1 MTSRLCSIR
10 FYFQLLLSA
19 FIRLLKIKS
28 CFFLYFVYR
37 KVQTD
42 CRYLNKT
49 QTSFLLYTILP
60 HYYSLSLN
68 VASQILYFSL
78 VYLHKKKPT
87 AGTSSGVI
95 TVQYLRQSHATVTR
109 NFLKVGTWTA
119 CGIQIHN
126 FRTKRKK
133 KSVWHGLR
141 HLVHSRTETEHK

>member
-1 MTSRLCSIR
+1 MTTASCESFSNQSLVFYPDSLKLDLSKSSNLFTCSHDIQVV
-10 FYFQLLLSA
+10 FHQVLLSA
-19 FIRLLKIKS
+19 STFSFHQITENKKL
-28 CFFLYFVYR
+28 FFSLFCL
-37 KVQTD
+37 VQTD

-109 NFLKVGTWTA
+109 NFLKVGT
-119 CGIQIHN
+119 
-126 FRTKRKK
+126 
-133 KSVWHGLR
+133 
-141 HLVHSRTETEHK
+141 

>member
-1 MTSRLCSIR
+1 MTTASCESFSNQSLVFYPDSLKLDLSKSSNLFTCSHDIQVV
-10 FYFQLLLSA
+10 FHQVLLSA

-109 NFLKVGTWTA
+109 NFLKVGT
-119 CGIQIHN
+119 
-126 FRTKRKK
+126 
-133 KSVWHGLR
+133 
-141 HLVHSRTETEHK
+141 